1 MMLKVFVLVSLVLFS
16 GVSNSDVI
24 SFCKDFKSGL
34 GSSFD
39 RQYVDFDLVFSGKV
53 DDLGA
58 GLDRFTYLEFLGSV
72 IKIPYIGERRLV
84 IKKSLKTVVVS
95 NDKVSIDVRY
105 YDSVFYE
112 DVFSEYLGFF
122 SEGKYRSEQG
132 AYHEELVHKG
142 LYYTSQD
149 LVCEDSGAEVLNIIS
164 YLQAKSLVADPG
176 STLIELKGYDAG
188 FARIKK
194 ERRFVSV
201 FILERGNLLR
211 LNMRASDPGIIDDWI
226 GDVGRAE

>member
-1 MMLKVFVLVSLVLFS
+1 MIIKVFVFVSLILFS
-16 GVSNSDVI
+16 GVSDSDVI
-24 SFCKDFKSGL
+24 SFCEDFKSGL

-39 RQYVDFDLVFSGKV
+39 RQHVDFDLVFGGKV

-58 GLDRFTYLEFLGSV
+58 GLAQYTFLDFSGSV
-72 IKIPYIGERRLV
+72 IKIPYIGKIRV
-84 IKKSLKTVVVS
+84 FIKKSLRPVVIS
-95 NDKVSIDVRY
+95 NDKVIIDVRY

-122 SEGKYRSEQG
+122 SEGEYRSEQG
-132 AYHEELVHKG
+132 AYHEQLVHKG
-142 LYYTSQD
+142 FYYTSQD
-149 LVCEDSGAEVLNIIS
+149 LVCEDSGSDVLNMIS
-164 YLQAKSLVADPG
+164 YLQAKSLIADPG

-188 FARIKK
+188 FVRIKK